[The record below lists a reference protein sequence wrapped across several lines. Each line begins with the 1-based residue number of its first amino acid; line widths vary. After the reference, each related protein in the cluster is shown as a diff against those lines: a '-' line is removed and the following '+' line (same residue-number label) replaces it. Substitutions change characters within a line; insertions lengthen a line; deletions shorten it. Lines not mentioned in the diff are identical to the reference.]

1 MIGRMLA
8 FVYMELGAAMSDR
21 EDKNWEV
28 INEKR
33 KGRKEKKNDATEMEL
48 QKPQQTLKNLEYIQ
62 CMDINTES

>member
-33 KGRKEKKNDATEMEL
+33 KQKEGKRKKTMQRKWNSKNRS
-48 QKPQQTLKNLEYIQ
+48 KH
-62 CMDINTES
+62 